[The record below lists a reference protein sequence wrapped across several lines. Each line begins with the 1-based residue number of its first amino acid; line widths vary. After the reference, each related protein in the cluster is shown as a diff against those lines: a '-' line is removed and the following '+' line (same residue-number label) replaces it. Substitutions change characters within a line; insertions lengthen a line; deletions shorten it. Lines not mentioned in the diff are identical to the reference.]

1 MNKACPFCSAEI
13 ENQVFLGTESLMAV
27 YNIAPILPGHSMVIP
42 RRHVETIFD
51 LNENELAEMFRFS
64 RKVTELLM
72 KVFDC
77 EGFDWSLQESEAA
90 GQSVAHLHLHIIPRK
105 PGDLARPG
113 DWYAQLEEQ
122 RRSAM
127 IDSPGRRPLSSD
139 EIKHVITFIKK
150 SSWLT

>member
-1 MNKACPFCSAEI
+1 MNSACPFCSLGI
-13 ENQVFLGTESLMAV
+13 DNQVFLGNKNMMAV
-27 YNIAPILPGHSMVIP
+27 YNLAPILPGHSMVIP

-51 LNENELAEMFRFS
+51 LTENELAELFRFS
-64 RKVTELLM
+64 RKVTALLM
-72 KVFDC
+72 KVFGG

-122 RRSAM
+122 RRAAV
-127 IDSPGRRPLSSD
+127 IDSSGRKPLSSK
-139 EIKHVITFIKK
+139 EIKNMITFIKNH
-150 SSWLT
+150 LG

>member
-1 MNKACPFCSAEI
+1 MNKACQFCSAEI

-51 LNENELAEMFRFS
+51 LNEDELAELFRFS
-64 RKVTELLM
+64 RKTTDLLM

-105 PGDLARPG
+105 PADLARPG

-139 EIKHVITFIKK
+139 EINHVITFIKNH
-150 SSWLT
+150 LG